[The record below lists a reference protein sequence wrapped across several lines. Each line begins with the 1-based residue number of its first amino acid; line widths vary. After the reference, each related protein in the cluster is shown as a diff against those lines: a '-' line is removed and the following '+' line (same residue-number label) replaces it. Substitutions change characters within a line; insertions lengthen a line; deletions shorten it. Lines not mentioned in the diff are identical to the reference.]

1 MLDDEGSID
10 QASLSPEYSQP
21 LSSLE
26 DDFGPPSSPHHELSL
41 WNTPPSLSMQ
51 GSTEKLASLESDSY
65 ESAPTSL
72 EPVSPLPVFA
82 DEDKPVLQDPSHIDF
97 TNTPYID
104 IHAIVARLMIPGN
117 PVTKLSLQLCHLN
130 DPEIKTLA
138 TAFDSEHCQVEIC
151 NLANNR
157 ITTKGFNHLI
167 KRFSLPHQRLNYL
180 NISGNPIKDRGAYHL
195 SELIK
200 NNDNHITHIDVCY
213 CEIGEDGIAM
223 IAESLNHIHRN
234 DRQITLNIGGNLCGS
249 EKAVTSIAN
258 LLRESRCCLVELNL
272 MKSQLT
278 NTSMHILI
286 PALYANTSL
295 QRLDLFGHD
304 FNSDTLKRLE
314 LALQYSA
321 SLTWL
326 RLSEKQLNPIMTSM
340 LIRNQTNQRQ
350 RELTLFSEL
359 SALLLP
365 ISVARETDDTSYL
378 HATKR
383 QRR

>member
-1 MLDDEGSID
+1 MTDDELSID
-10 QASLSPEYSQP
+10 HTSLSPEYTQP

-26 DDFGPPSSPHHELSL
+26 DDFDPPGSPHHELSL
-41 WNTPPSLSMQ
+41 WNTPPSLSVQ
-51 GSTEKLASLESDSY
+51 GSTEKLASLESDSH
-65 ESAPTSL
+65 ESASTSL

-82 DEDKPVLQDPSHIDF
+82 DEDKPVPQDPSHIDF

-104 IHAIVARLMIPGN
+104 IHAIVARLVIPGN

-130 DPEIKTLA
+130 DPDIKTLSA
-138 TAFDSEHCQVEIC
+138 AFDSEHCQVEIC

-157 ITTKGFNHLI
+157 ITAEGFSHLI
-167 KRFSLPHQRLNYL
+167 KRLSLPRQRLNYL
-180 NISGNPIKDRGAYHL
+180 NISGNSIKDRGAYHL

-249 EKAVTSIAN
+249 EKVITSIAN
-258 LLRESRCCLVELNL
+258 LLREPHCCVVELNL

-286 PALYANTSL
+286 SALYANTSL
-295 QRLDLFGHD
+295 QHLDLFGHD

-326 RLSEKQLNPIMTSM
+326 RLSETQLSPIMTSM

-350 RELTLFSEL
+350 RDSTLFGQL
-359 SALLLP
+359 STLLLP
-365 ISVARETDDTSYL
+365 IPIVGNADDTSDFR
-378 HATKR
+378 AIKR